1 MDYFKKTIAKEY
13 TARDL
18 NCGLLVRW
26 KDAGKQKRQ
35 CRRIARRKLKI
46 ELRASF

>member
-1 MDYFKKTIAKEY
+1 MDYFQKAIAKEY

-35 CRRIARRKLKI
+35 CRRMARHKLKK
-46 ELRASF
+46 ELRESL